1 MMFFEFAPVK
11 LIHETLFDQFFFF
24 CSVSWKFNMSLR
36 PLKHLPTSS
45 IP

>member
-24 CSVSWKFNMSLR
+24 AQFPGNL
-36 PLKHLPTSS
+36 
-45 IP
+45 I